1 MKSKKVKGKKEIEEA
16 ETEEIEEKEEIE
28 AKEEEEEKEIKEKG
42 GKEEKFDFQLETV
55 THAEHVTPVLEAK
68 PKFKLENFLETVETK
83 KEEEKPKEVKY
94 SPSLY
99 GEGPKYFGEREEQ
112 KDWGEQQAESFRTM
126 IRPKT
131 RASDIREVAEINIRP
146 ERRARETP
154 FIQTERF
161 EEIIKYEK
169 AEKQVSR
176 PQELEPEFKEK
187 QKKIKK
193 YEPIYS
199 SWQS

>member
-1 MKSKKVKGKKEIEEA
+1 MKSKKVKGKKVEEV
-16 ETEEIEEKEEIE
+16 EEEQEEEEE
-28 AKEEEEEKEIKEKG
+28 AKEEEEEKEEQEKEGKEK
-42 GKEEKFDFQLETV
+42 EEHFDFQLETI
-55 THAEHVTPVLEAK
+55 THAEHVTPVLETK
-68 PKFKLENFLETVETK
+68 PPAEFKLEDFMQTVETK

-112 KDWGEQQAESFRTM
+112 KNWEEQQEESFRAM
-126 IRPKT
+126 VRPKT
-131 RASDIREVAEINIRP
+131 PALDVREVAKIDIRP

-176 PQELEPEFKEK
+176 PQELEPDFKHREK
-187 QKKIKK
+187 KAKK
-193 YEPIYS
+193 YEPIY
-199 SWQS
+199 